1 MIDPPTCEETGT
13 GTETCKNCGLTLNR
27 TIKAKGHD
35 WKNTRIIREATCA
48 KEGKAD
54 AECRTCGKTGTRTL
68 KKKDHTIESW
78 TITKQA
84 TENAKGTRKGV
95 CEECGKKITEKFEF
109 VPGDVAIYTTRAK
122 VNLRN
127 GAGTGNK
134 QMGQVAKKG
143 TYLGQLRESQADKD
157 GVVWYKVKYKNKLCW
172 VMSDY
177 ADARV
182 DTSDLTKERQPAYI
196 GKELSNIFLQ
206 SFEPVVKA
214 MDLEGADDF
223 EYSGDALR
231 FDGENYIENIELT
244 GEGYSIYGVKVGDK
258 IKNALSTLKKKN
270 LILSSDS
277 DDEYTYRIP
286 ALPGALAVGDD
297 GCCGY
302 LTVIV
307 SSDNKVE
314 ELRLSADLPD

>member
-1 MIDPPTCEETGT
+1 
-13 GTETCKNCGLTLNR
+13 
-27 TIKAKGHD
+27 
-35 WKNTRIIREATCA
+35 
-48 KEGKAD
+48 
-54 AECRTCGKTGTRTL
+54 
-68 KKKDHTIESW
+68 
-78 TITKQA
+78 
-84 TENAKGTRKGV
+84 
-95 CEECGKKITEKFEF
+95 
-109 VPGDVAIYTTRAK
+109 
-122 VNLRN
+122 
-127 GAGTGNK
+127 
-134 QMGQVAKKG
+134 
-143 TYLGQLRESQADKD
+143 
-157 GVVWYKVKYKNKLCW
+157 
-172 VMSDY
+172 
-177 ADARV
+177 
-182 DTSDLTKERQPAYI
+182 
-196 GKELSNIFLQ
+196 
-206 SFEPVVKA
+206 

-231 FDGENYIENIELT
+231 FDGKNYIENIELT